1 MYCTIS
7 YWTNILRTW
16 HQTRRH
22 TSKHSVN
29 PFNKQLKI
37 TRTWCHQSLQ
47 HYGWLVRQNPQN
59 SNPPPA
65 HQMYHGHP
73 PPVSKQI
80 LFCLESI
87 ADIPIV
93 DLSADWD
100 SGSSPQSES
109 LFGSST
115 PPNSPGH
122 RHPITSWSPR
132 VVDRRMG
139 SSRNHGFWRTIKR
152 AMDAPRWS
160 RPFVCLW
167 WHLLTNF

>member
-115 PPNSPGH
+115 PPNSLGIDILSHPG
-122 RHPITSWSPR
+122 PQESWIDEWAAPETTVS
-132 VVDRRMG
+132 G
-139 SSRNHGFWRTIKR
+139 GQSS
-152 AMDAPRWS
+152 A
-160 RPFVCLW
+160 LW
-167 WHLLTNF
+167 TLPDGRDLSFACGGTC